1 MTKGNKK
8 GHAGLIIF
16 ILILVLVIGG
26 GTGFY
31 FYQRQQPR
39 KAVENFLDS
48 MKKMDFNT
56 MESMI
61 QSDDLTA
68 LDNADIR
75 DAAYTDFFSEINKK
89 MTYKIT
95 RNRFDI
101 QNGTASVTAHITYID
116 GTNIYK
122 ATITEFLRQIV
133 SNAYAGNQL
142 TEEETQAK
150 LASILNEQAKKVEK
164 DVFSETDI
172 TYPVIKTD
180 SGWKIVSLDDET
192 VKIMSAN
199 FKSVEEEIN
208 NSLNNMDNEDSSG
221 SSSNAPE
228 ASADDTLNLT
238 TEKFTIKYTKHT
250 ITKDFAG
257 NPCIMVYYDYTNNS
271 SSASSAMVDV
281 SLKAYQHGESC
292 EAAIPENN
300 DDAIDHFTAEIQ
312 PGQTVNVC
320 QAFTLTDE
328 SDVTIQAQILDLM
341 NQLKKETGTSILF
354 ITHDLG
360 VVAEVCDDV
369 AVMYCGRVV
378 ERGDVKT
385 IFANPSHPYTKGLL
399 GSIPRLGD
407 AGKELKSI
415 PGNVPNPKYM
425 PKGCKF
431 EPRCP
436 YASEKCREEEP
447 GFFQIEEG
455 HISRCWLCE
464 SGQLKTDHV
473 EKAGD

>member
-1 MTKGNKK
+1 MAKKNKK

-16 ILILVLVIGG
+16 ILILVLAIGG
-26 GTGFY
+26 GAGFY

-39 KAVENFLDS
+39 KAVEQFLDS
-48 MKKMDFNT
+48 MQNMDFTT

-61 QSDDLTA
+61 QSSDLSA

-75 DAAYTDFFSEINKK
+75 NTAYTDFFSEINKK

-95 RNRFDI
+95 KNRFDI
-101 QNGTASVTAHITYID
+101 QNGTASVTAHITYIN

-142 TEEETQAK
+142 SEDETQET

-164 DVFSETDI
+164 DEFSEADI
-172 TYPVIKTD
+172 TYPLIKTN

-199 FKSVEEEIN
+199 FKSVEDEIN
-208 NSLNNMDNEDSSG
+208 NSLNNTDSEDSSA
-221 SSSNAPE
+221 SSAPE

-238 TEKFTIKYTKHT
+238 TDKFTIKYTKHV

-257 NPCIMVYYDYTNNS
+257 NPCIMVYYDYTNNES
-271 SSASSAMVDV
+271 TASSAMVDV
-281 SLKAYQHGESC
+281 SLKAYQHGEAC

-328 SDVTIQAQILDLM
+328 SDVTVQAQEAFSFDEDAVAKQIL
-341 NQLKKETGTSILF
+341 K
-354 ITHDLG
+354 
-360 VVAEVCDDV
+360 
-369 AVMYCGRVV
+369 
-378 ERGDVKT
+378 VK
-385 IFANPSHPYTKGLL
+385 
-399 GSIPRLGD
+399 
-407 AGKELKSI
+407 
-415 PGNVPNPKYM
+415 
-425 PKGCKF
+425 
-431 EPRCP
+431 
-436 YASEKCREEEP
+436 
-447 GFFQIEEG
+447 
-455 HISRCWLCE
+455 
-464 SGQLKTDHV
+464 
-473 EKAGD
+473 

>member
-1 MTKGNKK
+1 MAKKNKK

-16 ILILVLVIGG
+16 ILILVLAIGG
-26 GTGFY
+26 GAGFY

-39 KAVENFLDS
+39 KAVEQFLDS
-48 MKKMDFNT
+48 MQNMDFTT

-61 QSDDLTA
+61 QSSDLSA

-75 DAAYTDFFSEINKK
+75 NTAYTDFFSEINKK

-95 RNRFDI
+95 KNRFDI
-101 QNGTASVTAHITYID
+101 QNDTASVTAHITYID

-142 TEEETQAK
+142 SEDETQET

-164 DVFSETDI
+164 DEFSEEDI
-172 TYPVIKTD
+172 TYPLIKTN

-199 FKSVEEEIN
+199 FKSVEDEIN
-208 NSLNNMDNEDSSG
+208 NSLNNTDSEDSSA
-221 SSSNAPE
+221 SSAPE

-238 TEKFTIKYTKHT
+238 TDKFTIKYTKHV

-257 NPCIMVYYDYTNNS
+257 NPCIMVYYDYTNNES
-271 SSASSAMVDV
+271 TASSAMVDV
-281 SLKAYQHGESC
+281 SLKAYQHGEAC

-328 SDVTIQAQILDLM
+328 SDVTVQAQEAFSFDEDAVAKQIL
-341 NQLKKETGTSILF
+341 K
-354 ITHDLG
+354 
-360 VVAEVCDDV
+360 
-369 AVMYCGRVV
+369 
-378 ERGDVKT
+378 VK
-385 IFANPSHPYTKGLL
+385 
-399 GSIPRLGD
+399 
-407 AGKELKSI
+407 
-415 PGNVPNPKYM
+415 
-425 PKGCKF
+425 
-431 EPRCP
+431 
-436 YASEKCREEEP
+436 
-447 GFFQIEEG
+447 
-455 HISRCWLCE
+455 
-464 SGQLKTDHV
+464 
-473 EKAGD
+473 

>member
-1 MTKGNKK
+1 MAKKNKK

-16 ILILVLVIGG
+16 ILILVLAIGG
-26 GTGFY
+26 GAGFY

-39 KAVENFLDS
+39 KAVEQFLDS
-48 MKKMDFNT
+48 MQNMDFTT

-61 QSDDLTA
+61 QSSDLSA

-75 DAAYTDFFSEINKK
+75 NTAYTDFFSEINKK

-95 RNRFDI
+95 KNRFDI

-142 TEEETQAK
+142 SEDETQET

-164 DVFSETDI
+164 DEFSEADI
-172 TYPVIKTD
+172 TYPLIKTN

-199 FKSVEEEIN
+199 FKSVEDEIN
-208 NSLNNMDNEDSSG
+208 NSLNNTDSEDSSA
-221 SSSNAPE
+221 SSAPE

-238 TEKFTIKYTKHT
+238 TDKFTIKYTKHV

-257 NPCIMVYYDYTNNS
+257 NPCIMVYYDYTKNES
-271 SSASSAMVDV
+271 TASSAMVDV
-281 SLKAYQHGESC
+281 SLKAYQHGEAC

-328 SDVTIQAQILDLM
+328 SDVTVQAQEAFSFDEDAVAKQIL
-341 NQLKKETGTSILF
+341 K
-354 ITHDLG
+354 
-360 VVAEVCDDV
+360 
-369 AVMYCGRVV
+369 
-378 ERGDVKT
+378 VK
-385 IFANPSHPYTKGLL
+385 
-399 GSIPRLGD
+399 
-407 AGKELKSI
+407 
-415 PGNVPNPKYM
+415 
-425 PKGCKF
+425 
-431 EPRCP
+431 
-436 YASEKCREEEP
+436 
-447 GFFQIEEG
+447 
-455 HISRCWLCE
+455 
-464 SGQLKTDHV
+464 
-473 EKAGD
+473 

>member
-39 KAVENFLDS
+39 KAVEHFLDS
-48 MKKMDFNT
+48 MKKMDFDT
-56 MESMI
+56 MESLI
-61 QSDDLTA
+61 QSSDLTA

-133 SNAYAGNQL
+133 SNAYAGNKL

-208 NSLNNMDNEDSSG
+208 NSLNNMDSEDSSG
-221 SSSNAPE
+221 SSSNASE

-300 DDAIDHFTAEIQ
+300 DDAINHFTAEIQ

-328 SDVTIQAQILDLM
+328 SDVTVQAQEAFSFDEDANARQIL
-341 NQLKKETGTSILF
+341 K
-354 ITHDLG
+354 
-360 VVAEVCDDV
+360 
-369 AVMYCGRVV
+369 
-378 ERGDVKT
+378 VK
-385 IFANPSHPYTKGLL
+385 
-399 GSIPRLGD
+399 
-407 AGKELKSI
+407 
-415 PGNVPNPKYM
+415 
-425 PKGCKF
+425 
-431 EPRCP
+431 
-436 YASEKCREEEP
+436 
-447 GFFQIEEG
+447 
-455 HISRCWLCE
+455 
-464 SGQLKTDHV
+464 
-473 EKAGD
+473 

>member
-1 MTKGNKK
+1 MAKKNKK

-16 ILILVLVIGG
+16 ILILVLAIGG
-26 GTGFY
+26 GAGFY

-39 KAVENFLDS
+39 KAVEQFLDS
-48 MKKMDFNT
+48 MQNMDFTT

-61 QSDDLTA
+61 QSSDLSA

-75 DAAYTDFFSEINKK
+75 NTAYTDFFSEINKK

-95 RNRFDI
+95 KNRFNI

-142 TEEETQAK
+142 SEDETQET

-164 DVFSETDI
+164 DEFSEADI
-172 TYPVIKTD
+172 TYPLIKTN

-199 FKSVEEEIN
+199 FKSVEDEIN
-208 NSLNNMDNEDSSG
+208 NSLNNTDSEDSSA
-221 SSSNAPE
+221 SSAPE

-238 TEKFTIKYTKHT
+238 TDKFTIKYTKHV

-257 NPCIMVYYDYTNNS
+257 NPCIMVYYDYTNNES
-271 SSASSAMVDV
+271 TASSAMVDV
-281 SLKAYQHGESC
+281 SLKAYQHGEAC

-328 SDVTIQAQILDLM
+328 SDVTVQAQEAFSFDEDAVAKQIL
-341 NQLKKETGTSILF
+341 K
-354 ITHDLG
+354 
-360 VVAEVCDDV
+360 
-369 AVMYCGRVV
+369 
-378 ERGDVKT
+378 VK
-385 IFANPSHPYTKGLL
+385 
-399 GSIPRLGD
+399 
-407 AGKELKSI
+407 
-415 PGNVPNPKYM
+415 
-425 PKGCKF
+425 
-431 EPRCP
+431 
-436 YASEKCREEEP
+436 
-447 GFFQIEEG
+447 
-455 HISRCWLCE
+455 
-464 SGQLKTDHV
+464 
-473 EKAGD
+473 

>member
-1 MTKGNKK
+1 MAKKNKK

-16 ILILVLVIGG
+16 ILILVLAIGG
-26 GTGFY
+26 GAGFY
-31 FYQRQQPR
+31 FYQRQEPR
-39 KAVENFLDS
+39 KAVEQFLDS
-48 MKKMDFNT
+48 MQNMDFTT

-61 QSDDLTA
+61 QSSDLSA

-75 DAAYTDFFSEINKK
+75 NAAYTDFFSEINKK

-95 RNRFDI
+95 KNRFDI

-142 TEEETQAK
+142 TEDETQEK
-150 LASILNEQAKKVEK
+150 LASILNEQAQKVEK
-164 DVFSETDI
+164 DEFSEADI
-172 TYPVIKTD
+172 TYPLIKTN

-199 FKSVEEEIN
+199 FKSVEDEIN
-208 NSLNNMDNEDSSG
+208 NSLNNTDSEDSST
-221 SSSNAPE
+221 SSAPE

-238 TEKFTIKYTKHT
+238 TDKFTIKYTKHV

-257 NPCIMVYYDYTNNS
+257 NPCIMVYYDYTNNES
-271 SSASSAMVDV
+271 TASSAMVDV
-281 SLKAYQHGESC
+281 SLKAYQHGEAC

-328 SDVTIQAQILDLM
+328 SDVTVQAQEAFSFDEDAVAKQIL
-341 NQLKKETGTSILF
+341 K
-354 ITHDLG
+354 
-360 VVAEVCDDV
+360 
-369 AVMYCGRVV
+369 
-378 ERGDVKT
+378 VK
-385 IFANPSHPYTKGLL
+385 
-399 GSIPRLGD
+399 
-407 AGKELKSI
+407 
-415 PGNVPNPKYM
+415 
-425 PKGCKF
+425 
-431 EPRCP
+431 
-436 YASEKCREEEP
+436 
-447 GFFQIEEG
+447 
-455 HISRCWLCE
+455 
-464 SGQLKTDHV
+464 
-473 EKAGD
+473 

>member
-1 MTKGNKK
+1 MAKKNKK

-16 ILILVLVIGG
+16 ILILVLAIGG
-26 GTGFY
+26 GAGFY

-39 KAVENFLDS
+39 KAVEQFLDS
-48 MKKMDFNT
+48 MQNMDFTT

-61 QSDDLTA
+61 QSSDLSA

-75 DAAYTDFFSEINKK
+75 NTAYTDFFSEINKK

-95 RNRFDI
+95 KNRFDI

-142 TEEETQAK
+142 SEDETQET

-164 DVFSETDI
+164 DEFSEADI
-172 TYPVIKTD
+172 TYPLIKIN

-199 FKSVEEEIN
+199 FKSVEDEIN
-208 NSLNNMDNEDSSG
+208 NSLNNTDSEDSSA
-221 SSSNAPE
+221 SSAPE

-238 TEKFTIKYTKHT
+238 TDKFTIKYTKHV

-257 NPCIMVYYDYTNNS
+257 NPCIMVYYDYTNNES
-271 SSASSAMVDV
+271 TASSAMVDV
-281 SLKAYQHGESC
+281 SLKAYQHGEAC

-328 SDVTIQAQILDLM
+328 SDVTVQAQEAFSFDEDAVAKQIL
-341 NQLKKETGTSILF
+341 K
-354 ITHDLG
+354 
-360 VVAEVCDDV
+360 
-369 AVMYCGRVV
+369 
-378 ERGDVKT
+378 VK
-385 IFANPSHPYTKGLL
+385 
-399 GSIPRLGD
+399 
-407 AGKELKSI
+407 
-415 PGNVPNPKYM
+415 
-425 PKGCKF
+425 
-431 EPRCP
+431 
-436 YASEKCREEEP
+436 
-447 GFFQIEEG
+447 
-455 HISRCWLCE
+455 
-464 SGQLKTDHV
+464 
-473 EKAGD
+473 

>member
-1 MTKGNKK
+1 MAKKNKK

-16 ILILVLVIGG
+16 ILILVLAIGG
-26 GTGFY
+26 GAGFY

-39 KAVENFLDS
+39 KAVEQFLDS
-48 MKKMDFNT
+48 MQNMDFTT

-61 QSDDLTA
+61 QSSDLSA

-75 DAAYTDFFSEINKK
+75 NTAYTDFFSEINKK

-95 RNRFDI
+95 KNRFDI

-142 TEEETQAK
+142 SEDETQET
-150 LASILNEQAKKVEK
+150 LAYILNEQAKKVEK
-164 DVFSETDI
+164 DEFSEADI
-172 TYPVIKTD
+172 TYPLIKTN

-199 FKSVEEEIN
+199 FKSVEDEIN
-208 NSLNNMDNEDSSG
+208 NSLNNTDSEDSSA
-221 SSSNAPE
+221 SSAPE

-238 TEKFTIKYTKHT
+238 TDKFTIKYTKHV

-257 NPCIMVYYDYTNNS
+257 NPCIMVYYDYTNNES
-271 SSASSAMVDV
+271 TASSAMVDV
-281 SLKAYQHGESC
+281 SLKAYQHGEAC

-328 SDVTIQAQILDLM
+328 SDVTVQAQEAFSFDEDTVAKQIL
-341 NQLKKETGTSILF
+341 K
-354 ITHDLG
+354 
-360 VVAEVCDDV
+360 
-369 AVMYCGRVV
+369 
-378 ERGDVKT
+378 VK
-385 IFANPSHPYTKGLL
+385 
-399 GSIPRLGD
+399 
-407 AGKELKSI
+407 
-415 PGNVPNPKYM
+415 
-425 PKGCKF
+425 
-431 EPRCP
+431 
-436 YASEKCREEEP
+436 
-447 GFFQIEEG
+447 
-455 HISRCWLCE
+455 
-464 SGQLKTDHV
+464 
-473 EKAGD
+473 

>member
-1 MTKGNKK
+1 MAKKNKK

-16 ILILVLVIGG
+16 ILILVLAIGG
-26 GTGFY
+26 GAGFY

-39 KAVENFLDS
+39 KAVEQFLDS
-48 MKKMDFNT
+48 MQNMDFTT

-61 QSDDLTA
+61 QSSDLSA

-75 DAAYTDFFSEINKK
+75 NTAYTDFFSEINKK

-95 RNRFDI
+95 KNRFDI

-142 TEEETQAK
+142 SEDETQET

-164 DVFSETDI
+164 DEFSEADI
-172 TYPVIKTD
+172 TYPLIKTN

-199 FKSVEEEIN
+199 FKSVEDEIN
-208 NSLNNMDNEDSSG
+208 NSLNNTDSEDSSA
-221 SSSNAPE
+221 SSAPE

-238 TEKFTIKYTKHT
+238 TGKFTIKYTKHV

-257 NPCIMVYYDYTNNS
+257 NPCIMVYYDYTNNES
-271 SSASSAMVDV
+271 TASSAMVDV
-281 SLKAYQHGESC
+281 SLKAYQHGEAC

-328 SDVTIQAQILDLM
+328 SDVTVQAQEAFSFDEDAVAKQIL
-341 NQLKKETGTSILF
+341 K
-354 ITHDLG
+354 
-360 VVAEVCDDV
+360 
-369 AVMYCGRVV
+369 
-378 ERGDVKT
+378 VK
-385 IFANPSHPYTKGLL
+385 
-399 GSIPRLGD
+399 
-407 AGKELKSI
+407 
-415 PGNVPNPKYM
+415 
-425 PKGCKF
+425 
-431 EPRCP
+431 
-436 YASEKCREEEP
+436 
-447 GFFQIEEG
+447 
-455 HISRCWLCE
+455 
-464 SGQLKTDHV
+464 
-473 EKAGD
+473 

>member
-1 MTKGNKK
+1 MAKKNKK

-16 ILILVLVIGG
+16 ILILVLAIGG
-26 GTGFY
+26 GAGFY

-39 KAVENFLDS
+39 KAVEQFLDS
-48 MKKMDFNT
+48 MQNMDFTT

-61 QSDDLTA
+61 QSSDLSE

-75 DAAYTDFFSEINKK
+75 NTAYTDFFSEINKK

-95 RNRFDI
+95 KNRFDI

-142 TEEETQAK
+142 SEDETQET

-164 DVFSETDI
+164 DEFSEEDI
-172 TYPVIKTD
+172 TYPLIKTN

-199 FKSVEEEIN
+199 FKSVEDEIN
-208 NSLNNMDNEDSSG
+208 NSLNNTDREDSSA
-221 SSSNAPE
+221 SSAPE

-238 TEKFTIKYTKHT
+238 TDKFTIKYTKHV

-257 NPCIMVYYDYTNNS
+257 NPCIMVYYDYTNNES
-271 SSASSAMVDV
+271 TASSAMVDV
-281 SLKAYQHGESC
+281 SLKAYQHGEAC

-328 SDVTIQAQILDLM
+328 SDVTVQAQEAFSFDEDAVAKQIL
-341 NQLKKETGTSILF
+341 K
-354 ITHDLG
+354 
-360 VVAEVCDDV
+360 
-369 AVMYCGRVV
+369 
-378 ERGDVKT
+378 VK
-385 IFANPSHPYTKGLL
+385 
-399 GSIPRLGD
+399 
-407 AGKELKSI
+407 
-415 PGNVPNPKYM
+415 
-425 PKGCKF
+425 
-431 EPRCP
+431 
-436 YASEKCREEEP
+436 
-447 GFFQIEEG
+447 
-455 HISRCWLCE
+455 
-464 SGQLKTDHV
+464 
-473 EKAGD
+473 

>member
-1 MTKGNKK
+1 MAKKNKK

-16 ILILVLVIGG
+16 ILILVLAIGG
-26 GTGFY
+26 GAGFY

-39 KAVENFLDS
+39 KAVEQFLDS
-48 MKKMDFNT
+48 MQNMDFTT

-61 QSDDLTA
+61 QSSDLSA

-75 DAAYTDFFSEINKK
+75 NTAYTDFFSEINKK

-95 RNRFDI
+95 KNRFDI

-142 TEEETQAK
+142 SEDETQET

-164 DVFSETDI
+164 DEFSEKDI
-172 TYPVIKTD
+172 TYPLIKTN

-199 FKSVEEEIN
+199 FKSVEDEIN
-208 NSLNNMDNEDSSG
+208 NSLNNTDSEDSSA
-221 SSSNAPE
+221 SSAPE

-238 TEKFTIKYTKHT
+238 TDKFTIKYTKHV

-257 NPCIMVYYDYTNNS
+257 NPCIMVYYDYTNNES
-271 SSASSAMVDV
+271 TASSAMVDV
-281 SLKAYQHGESC
+281 SLKAYQHGEAC

-328 SDVTIQAQILDLM
+328 SDVTVQAQEAFSFDEDAVAKQIL
-341 NQLKKETGTSILF
+341 K
-354 ITHDLG
+354 
-360 VVAEVCDDV
+360 
-369 AVMYCGRVV
+369 
-378 ERGDVKT
+378 VK
-385 IFANPSHPYTKGLL
+385 
-399 GSIPRLGD
+399 
-407 AGKELKSI
+407 
-415 PGNVPNPKYM
+415 
-425 PKGCKF
+425 
-431 EPRCP
+431 
-436 YASEKCREEEP
+436 
-447 GFFQIEEG
+447 
-455 HISRCWLCE
+455 
-464 SGQLKTDHV
+464 
-473 EKAGD
+473 

>member
-1 MTKGNKK
+1 MAKKNKK

-16 ILILVLVIGG
+16 ILILVLAIGG
-26 GTGFY
+26 GAGFY

-39 KAVENFLDS
+39 KAVEQFLDS
-48 MKKMDFNT
+48 MQNMDFTT

-61 QSDDLTA
+61 QSSDLSA

-75 DAAYTDFFSEINKK
+75 NTAYTDFFSEINKK
-89 MTYKIT
+89 ITYKIT
-95 RNRFDI
+95 KNRFDI

-142 TEEETQAK
+142 SEDETQET

-164 DVFSETDI
+164 DEFSEADI
-172 TYPVIKTD
+172 TYPLIKTN

-199 FKSVEEEIN
+199 FKSVEDEIN
-208 NSLNNMDNEDSSG
+208 NSLNNTDSEDSSA
-221 SSSNAPE
+221 SSAPE

-238 TEKFTIKYTKHT
+238 TDKFTIKYTKHV

-257 NPCIMVYYDYTNNS
+257 NPCIMVYYDYTNNES
-271 SSASSAMVDV
+271 TASSAMVDV
-281 SLKAYQHGESC
+281 SLKAYQHGEAC

-328 SDVTIQAQILDLM
+328 SDVTVQAQEAFSFDEDAVAKQIL
-341 NQLKKETGTSILF
+341 K
-354 ITHDLG
+354 
-360 VVAEVCDDV
+360 
-369 AVMYCGRVV
+369 
-378 ERGDVKT
+378 VK
-385 IFANPSHPYTKGLL
+385 
-399 GSIPRLGD
+399 
-407 AGKELKSI
+407 
-415 PGNVPNPKYM
+415 
-425 PKGCKF
+425 
-431 EPRCP
+431 
-436 YASEKCREEEP
+436 
-447 GFFQIEEG
+447 
-455 HISRCWLCE
+455 
-464 SGQLKTDHV
+464 
-473 EKAGD
+473 

>member
-1 MTKGNKK
+1 MAKKNKK

-16 ILILVLVIGG
+16 ILILVLAIGG
-26 GTGFY
+26 GAGFY

-39 KAVENFLDS
+39 KAVEQFLDS
-48 MKKMDFNT
+48 MQNMDFTT

-61 QSDDLTA
+61 QSSDLSA

-75 DAAYTDFFSEINKK
+75 NTAYTDFFSEINKK

-95 RNRFDI
+95 KNRFDI

-142 TEEETQAK
+142 SEDETQET

-164 DVFSETDI
+164 DEFSEADI
-172 TYPVIKTD
+172 TYPLIKTN

-199 FKSVEEEIN
+199 FKSVEDEIN
-208 NSLNNMDNEDSSG
+208 NSLNNTDSEN
-221 SSSNAPE
+221 SSASSAPE

-238 TEKFTIKYTKHT
+238 TDKFTIKYTKHV

-257 NPCIMVYYDYTNNS
+257 NPCIMVYYDYTNNES
-271 SSASSAMVDV
+271 TASSAMVDV
-281 SLKAYQHGESC
+281 SLKAYQHGEAC

-328 SDVTIQAQILDLM
+328 SDVTVQAQEAFSFDEDATARQIL
-341 NQLKKETGTSILF
+341 
-354 ITHDLG
+354 
-360 VVAEVCDDV
+360 
-369 AVMYCGRVV
+369 
-378 ERGDVKT
+378 
-385 IFANPSHPYTKGLL
+385 KG
-399 GSIPRLGD
+399 
-407 AGKELKSI
+407 K
-415 PGNVPNPKYM
+415 
-425 PKGCKF
+425 
-431 EPRCP
+431 
-436 YASEKCREEEP
+436 
-447 GFFQIEEG
+447 
-455 HISRCWLCE
+455 
-464 SGQLKTDHV
+464 
-473 EKAGD
+473 

>member
-1 MTKGNKK
+1 MAEKTKK

-16 ILILVLVIGG
+16 ILILVLAIGG

-39 KAVENFLDS
+39 KAVEQFLDS
-48 MKKMDFNT
+48 MKNMDFTT

-61 QSDDLTA
+61 QSSDLSS

-75 DAAYTDFFSEINKK
+75 NAAYTDFFSEINKK

-95 RNRFDI
+95 KKRFDI
-101 QNGTASVTAHITYID
+101 QNGTASITAHITYID
-116 GTNIYK
+116 GTDIYK

-142 TEEETQAK
+142 SEDETQEK

-172 TYPVIKTD
+172 TYPVIKTN

-199 FKSVEEEIN
+199 FKSVEDEIN
-208 NSLNNMDNEDSSG
+208 NSLNNMDSDASS
-221 SSSNAPE
+221 APE
-228 ASADDTLNLT
+228 ASEDDTLNLT
-238 TEKFTIKYTKHT
+238 TDKFTIKYTKHT

-257 NPCIMVYYDYTNNS
+257 NPCIMIYYDYTNNTS
-271 SSASSAMVDV
+271 SPSSAMVDV
-281 SLKAYQHGESC
+281 SLKAYQHGETC

-328 SDVTIQAQILDLM
+328 SDVTVQAQEAYSFDEDAIAKQIL
-341 NQLKKETGTSILF
+341 K
-354 ITHDLG
+354 
-360 VVAEVCDDV
+360 
-369 AVMYCGRVV
+369 
-378 ERGDVKT
+378 VK
-385 IFANPSHPYTKGLL
+385 
-399 GSIPRLGD
+399 
-407 AGKELKSI
+407 
-415 PGNVPNPKYM
+415 
-425 PKGCKF
+425 
-431 EPRCP
+431 
-436 YASEKCREEEP
+436 
-447 GFFQIEEG
+447 
-455 HISRCWLCE
+455 
-464 SGQLKTDHV
+464 
-473 EKAGD
+473 

>member
-1 MTKGNKK
+1 MAKKNKK

-16 ILILVLVIGG
+16 ILILVLAIGG
-26 GTGFY
+26 GAGFY

-39 KAVENFLDS
+39 KAVEQFLDS
-48 MKKMDFNT
+48 MQNMDFTT

-61 QSDDLTA
+61 QSSDLSA

-75 DAAYTDFFSEINKK
+75 NTAYTDFFSEINKK

-95 RNRFDI
+95 KNRFDI
-101 QNGTASVTAHITYID
+101 QNGTASVTAHITYIN

-122 ATITEFLRQIV
+122 ATITEILRQIV

-142 TEEETQAK
+142 SEDETQET

-164 DVFSETDI
+164 DEFSEADI
-172 TYPVIKTD
+172 TYPLIKTN

-199 FKSVEEEIN
+199 FKSVEDEIN
-208 NSLNNMDNEDSSG
+208 NSLNNTDSEDSSA
-221 SSSNAPE
+221 SSAPE

-238 TEKFTIKYTKHT
+238 TDKFTIKYTKHV

-257 NPCIMVYYDYTNNS
+257 NPCIMVYYDYTNNES
-271 SSASSAMVDV
+271 TASSAMVDV
-281 SLKAYQHGESC
+281 SLKAYQHGEAC

-328 SDVTIQAQILDLM
+328 SDVTVQAQEAFSFDEDAVAKQIL
-341 NQLKKETGTSILF
+341 K
-354 ITHDLG
+354 
-360 VVAEVCDDV
+360 
-369 AVMYCGRVV
+369 
-378 ERGDVKT
+378 VK
-385 IFANPSHPYTKGLL
+385 
-399 GSIPRLGD
+399 
-407 AGKELKSI
+407 
-415 PGNVPNPKYM
+415 
-425 PKGCKF
+425 
-431 EPRCP
+431 
-436 YASEKCREEEP
+436 
-447 GFFQIEEG
+447 
-455 HISRCWLCE
+455 
-464 SGQLKTDHV
+464 
-473 EKAGD
+473 

>member
-1 MTKGNKK
+1 MAKKNKK

-16 ILILVLVIGG
+16 ILILVLAIGG
-26 GTGFY
+26 GAGFY

-39 KAVENFLDS
+39 KAVEQFLDS
-48 MKKMDFNT
+48 MQNMDFTT

-61 QSDDLTA
+61 QSSDLSA

-75 DAAYTDFFSEINKK
+75 NTAYTDFFSEINKK

-95 RNRFDI
+95 KNRFDI

-142 TEEETQAK
+142 SEDETQET

-164 DVFSETDI
+164 DEFSEADI
-172 TYPVIKTD
+172 TYPLIKTN

-199 FKSVEEEIN
+199 FKSVEDEIN
-208 NSLNNMDNEDSSG
+208 NSLNNTDSEG
-221 SSSNAPE
+221 SSASSAPE

-238 TEKFTIKYTKHT
+238 TDKFTIKYTKHV

-257 NPCIMVYYDYTNNS
+257 NPCIMVYYDYTNNES
-271 SSASSAMVDV
+271 TASSAMVDV
-281 SLKAYQHGESC
+281 SLKAYQHGEAC

-328 SDVTIQAQILDLM
+328 SDVTVQAQEAFSFDEDAVAKQIL
-341 NQLKKETGTSILF
+341 K
-354 ITHDLG
+354 
-360 VVAEVCDDV
+360 
-369 AVMYCGRVV
+369 
-378 ERGDVKT
+378 VK
-385 IFANPSHPYTKGLL
+385 
-399 GSIPRLGD
+399 
-407 AGKELKSI
+407 
-415 PGNVPNPKYM
+415 
-425 PKGCKF
+425 
-431 EPRCP
+431 
-436 YASEKCREEEP
+436 
-447 GFFQIEEG
+447 
-455 HISRCWLCE
+455 
-464 SGQLKTDHV
+464 
-473 EKAGD
+473 

>member
-1 MTKGNKK
+1 MAKKNKK

-16 ILILVLVIGG
+16 ILILVLAIGG
-26 GTGFY
+26 SAGFY

-39 KAVENFLDS
+39 KAVEQFLDS
-48 MKKMDFNT
+48 MQNMDFTT

-61 QSDDLTA
+61 QSSDLSA

-75 DAAYTDFFSEINKK
+75 NAAYTDFFSEINKK

-95 RNRFDI
+95 KNRFDI

-142 TEEETQAK
+142 SEDETQET

-164 DVFSETDI
+164 DEFSEADI
-172 TYPVIKTD
+172 TYPLIKTN

-199 FKSVEEEIN
+199 FKSVEDEIN
-208 NSLNNMDNEDSSG
+208 NSLNNTDSEDSSA
-221 SSSNAPE
+221 SSAPE

-238 TEKFTIKYTKHT
+238 TDKFTIKYTKHV

-257 NPCIMVYYDYTNNS
+257 NPCIMVYYDYTNNES
-271 SSASSAMVDV
+271 TASSAMVDV
-281 SLKAYQHGESC
+281 SLKAYQHGEAC

-300 DDAIDHFTAEIQ
+300 DDAIDHFTSEIQ

-328 SDVTIQAQILDLM
+328 SDVTVQAQEAFSFDEDAVAKQIL
-341 NQLKKETGTSILF
+341 K
-354 ITHDLG
+354 
-360 VVAEVCDDV
+360 
-369 AVMYCGRVV
+369 
-378 ERGDVKT
+378 VK
-385 IFANPSHPYTKGLL
+385 
-399 GSIPRLGD
+399 
-407 AGKELKSI
+407 
-415 PGNVPNPKYM
+415 
-425 PKGCKF
+425 
-431 EPRCP
+431 
-436 YASEKCREEEP
+436 
-447 GFFQIEEG
+447 
-455 HISRCWLCE
+455 
-464 SGQLKTDHV
+464 
-473 EKAGD
+473 